1 MPVDDPT
8 KGSSVTKKRS
18 VAIGAVAFAALVAL
32 AACGDS
38 GGDQAG
44 QGTTSASPTT
54 TSAAA
59 EAHNQADVMFAQ
71 HMIPHHQQ
79 AIEMS
84 DMILAKQGIDP
95 RVVDLANQIKAAQG
109 PEIEQMQ
116 DWLKEW
122 GQPTM
127 PMMPGPGMP
136 GQTGMPGMPG
146 QTGMPGMP
154 SPSATPTTTD
164 PHHTSTPSET
174 GMPSPSAMPGMPGP
188 GGMPGM
194 SEMPGM
200 PGMPMAG
207 MMSAEDMAALQNAQG
222 VEASKLF
229 LTQMIEH
236 HQGAITMAQTEIDS
250 GQSHPAITLAQ
261 SIIDAQQKEITTM
274 QGILATL

>member
-1 MPVDDPT
+1 M
-8 KGSSVTKKRS
+8 TKKRS
-18 VAIGAVAFAALVAL
+18 LAIGAIAFAALL
-32 AACGDS
+32 TAAGCGDS
-38 GGDQAG
+38 GSEQAG
-44 QGTTSASPTT
+44 QDTTSASLTTT

-59 EAHNQADVMFAQ
+59 EAQNQADVMFAQ

-84 DMILAKQGIDP
+84 DMILAKRGIDP
-95 RVVDLANQIKAAQG
+95 RVVELADQIKAAQG

-116 DWLKEW
+116 GWLKEW

-127 PMMPGPGMP
+127 PMTPGM
-136 GQTGMPGMPG
+136 
-146 QTGMPGMP
+146 
-154 SPSATPTTTD
+154 
-164 PHHTSTPSET
+164 E
-174 GMPSPSAMPGMPGP
+174 
-188 GGMPGM
+188 MPGM

-200 PGMPMAG
+200 PGMPMTG

-250 GQSHPAITLAQ
+250 GQSPPAITLAR
-261 SIIDAQQKEITTM
+261 SIIDTQQKEITTM
-274 QGILATL
+274 QGILASL